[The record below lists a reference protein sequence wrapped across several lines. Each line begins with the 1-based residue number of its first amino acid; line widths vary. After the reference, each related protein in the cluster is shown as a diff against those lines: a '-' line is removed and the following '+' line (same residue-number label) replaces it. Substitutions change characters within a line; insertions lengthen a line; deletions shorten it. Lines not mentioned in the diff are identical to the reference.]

1 LKQLKK
7 KRREGREMTLSLGS
21 WNPKGPLRLF
31 KKILEDNNE
40 RLYSIIEDV
49 C

>member
-1 LKQLKK
+1 
-7 KRREGREMTLSLGS
+7 MTLSLGS
-21 WNPKGPLRLF
+21 WNPKGPLRLNKKDF
-31 KKILEDNNE
+31 KIYNNE